1 MTTIGTVSNIK
12 DGTARVTLQDMDN
25 AVTDWLHINSTDIS
39 IGDQVAVLFYND
51 NLKDGV
57 IVSKVR

>member
-1 MTTIGTVSNIK
+1 MNNIGTVSNIK

-25 AVTDWLHINSTDIS
+25 AVTDWLPINLGNIS
-39 IGDQVAVLFYND
+39 IGDPVAVLFYND

-57 IVSKVR
+57 IVAKVR

>member
-1 MTTIGTVSNIK
+1 MNNIGTVSNIK

-25 AVTDWLHINSTDIS
+25 VVTDWLPINLGNIS

>member
-1 MTTIGTVSNIK
+1 MNNIGTVSNIK
-12 DGTARVTLQDMDN
+12 DGTARVTLQDMDDV
-25 AVTDWLHINSTDIS
+25 VTDWLPINSGNIS

-57 IVSKVR
+57 IISKVR